1 MRVMV
6 LFDLPVETAQQRKA
20 YIQFRRALIFDGFI
34 MMQESVYTK
43 IVLNPVAAG
52 IAVKHIKCMK
62 PEEGLIQ
69 VLTVTERQYAGMELI
84 LGEKKKEV
92 IDSHDR
98 LVIL

>member
-1 MRVMV
+1 MRILV
-6 LFDLPVETAQQRKA
+6 LFDLPITTLENKRSYRAFRK
-20 YIQFRRALIFDGFI
+20 YLLKNGFI

>member
-1 MRVMV
+1 
-6 LFDLPVETAQQRKA
+6 
-20 YIQFRRALIFDGFI
+20 
-34 MMQESVYTK
+34 
-43 IVLNPVAAG
+43 
-52 IAVKHIKCMK
+52 MK

-69 VLTVTERQYAGMELI
+69 VLTVTERQYASMELI

>member
-20 YIQFRRALIFDGFI
+20 YIQFRRALISDGFI

-52 IAVKHIKCMK
+52 IAVKHI
-62 PEEGLIQ
+62 
-69 VLTVTERQYAGMELI
+69 
-84 LGEKKKEV
+84 
-92 IDSHDR
+92 
-98 LVIL
+98 